1 MKKDA
6 NILEQI
12 MARKREE
19 VRKARV
25 LMPESRLL
33 LQLQQ
38 KKKADQEQAPRPGFA
53 AALMAKVKQSKEN
66 ILAQPA
72 IIAEIKRASPSKGE
86 IIPEG
91 TAFVPEQIARA
102 YAEHGATCL
111 SCLTD
116 RDFFKGDD
124 AFLTTIKADFND
136 CPPLLRKDFLYDPYQ
151 VLQSRLLGADAILLI
166 MAVLQRNQASEL
178 EAAAR
183 EIGLD
188 VLVEIHDD
196 RELEAAHDLKTPLL
210 GINNRNLKTF
220 KTDLNTSIRLATQ
233 VEAGRLVV
241 AESGIHNAQDIVH
254 LQKQGIYAFLIGEA
268 LMRTAEPGI
277 ALRDLLHGCREDSA
291 STEAN
296 DGQNAH

>member
-1 MKKDA
+1 MTRDT

-12 MARKREE
+12 MDRKREE
-19 VRKARV
+19 VSKARV
-25 LMPESRLL
+25 HMPESRLL
-33 LQLQQ
+33 LQLQHR
-38 KKKADQEQAPRPGFA
+38 KTEEQEQGPRAGFA
-53 AALMAKVKQSKEN
+53 ASLMAKVKQSEGGV
-66 ILAQPA
+66 LAQPA

-91 TAFVPEQIARA
+91 TDFIPERIARA
-102 YAEHGATCL
+102 YSKQGATCL

-124 AFLTTIKADFND
+124 GFLATIKADFND

-220 KTDLNTSIRLATQ
+220 KTDLNTSIRLAAQ
-233 VEAGRLVV
+233 VEVGRLVI
-241 AESGIHNAQDIVH
+241 AESGIHRAEDILL
-254 LQKQGIYAFLIGEA
+254 LQKHGIHAFLIGEA
-268 LMRTAEPGI
+268 FMRAADPGVALGELLNGCQEERAIAE
-277 ALRDLLHGCREDSA
+277 AK
-291 STEAN
+291 
-296 DGQNAH
+296 DG